1 MRYFLR
7 RLSQYFLLF
16 TTVQTVIVDRRGW
29 IWLGSSAFKQNKILA
44 SDMCTRNDLLLLFV
58 CFACVRARARARVCV
73 CVCESVRACVRAC
86 VCVCVDSLSL
96 GSSCCC
102 LVTAPRVSRLSSLGD
117 FMWYSAELTVS
128 HCSGLANATWGAR
141 LEWTSGGVALWAC
154 LVFMPLLFSSSFFFF
169 FAFANVWFYAAR
181 PFGPTWAGNMA
192 SSNFQFSVSEMFSEQ
207 EIWRRSTFSFQCP
220 KYISDNEKQQHHQ
233 CGDGYRRREQW
244 PLQLL
249 FVHIDKFDA
258 EDGWIAAV

>member
-86 VCVCVDSLSL
+86 VCVCV
-96 GSSCCC
+96 
-102 LVTAPRVSRLSSLGD
+102 
-117 FMWYSAELTVS
+117 LTV
-128 HCSGLANATWGAR
+128 CPWGAVAVVWSQR
-141 LEWTSGGVALWAC
+141 LVCHASVR
-154 LVFMPLLFSSSFFFF
+154 LVILCDIVQNSPCRIAQAWQMPLGAL
-169 FAFANVWFYAAR
+169 
-181 PFGPTWAGNMA
+181 
-192 SSNFQFSVSEMFSEQ
+192 
-207 EIWRRSTFSFQCP
+207 
-220 KYISDNEKQQHHQ
+220 D
-233 CGDGYRRREQW
+233 
-244 PLQLL
+244 
-249 FVHIDKFDA
+249 
-258 EDGWIAAV
+258 